1 MEIPFNFGAA
11 IMEGIM
17 FSLIL
22 GFVSKKKPGYRVPC
36 YALFIVLEVLS
47 VVLRYS
53 GQENSTYFFAHPY
66 LAFLITDIADL
77 SIYVKGLRSWKEAL
91 FEKAFLWPVII
102 IPIMS
107 AFVMTTGW
115 LIKLYIVRIL

>member
-11 IMEGIM
+11 IMEGIV
-17 FSLIL
+17 FSLFL
-22 GFVSKKKPGYRVPC
+22 GLVSKKKPGFRVAC
-36 YALFIVLEVLS
+36 FALFIIAETAF
-47 VVLRYS
+47 VVMRYS

-66 LAFLITDIADL
+66 LAFFITDISDL
-77 SIYVKGLRSWKEAL
+77 STYVKGLRPWKEAL

-115 LIKLYIVRIL
+115 LIKLYLL